1 MRRPKLPHEARTTQP
16 MKRPVTPA
24 QASAVAIAGI
34 TDVGRHRKRNEDAID
49 WDARLGLAMV
59 ADGMGGNQGGD
70 VASVT
75 ALRSI
80 KNDLRRALAEAHR
93 NAERAQSRDVRGS
106 LVAELV
112 RRANQSVRQSAGRDP
127 RLNGMGTTLVMCLVG
142 KDYLTVAH
150 VGDSR
155 LYRLRGRKLER
166 LTEDHTMVQEL
177 VERGDMSARQAA
189 QSRNRNVITR
199 ALGISPDV
207 AVDIAHH
214 ELEPGDLYMLC
225 SDGLTGMATDADISD
240 VLDSATASLDET
252 ARRAI
257 ELANARGGRDNVSVV
272 LLKVPEKSHG

>member
-1 MRRPKLPHEARTTQP
+1 
-16 MKRPVTPA
+16 MKRSIATGNAP
-24 QASAVAIAGI
+24 AVAISGI
-34 TDVGRHRKRNEDAID
+34 TDLGLHRRRNEDAID

-80 KNDLRRALAEAHR
+80 KNDLRRALAETHR
-93 NAERAQSRDVRGS
+93 DVERAQTREVRGS

-112 RRANQSVRQSAGRDP
+112 RRANHAVRQSAGRDP

-155 LYRLRGRKLER
+155 LYRLRSEKLQR

-177 VERGDMSARQAA
+177 VERGDMNARQAV

-199 ALGISPDV
+199 ALGINPDV
-207 AVDIAHH
+207 TVDIAHH

-225 SDGLTGMATDADISD
+225 SDGLTGMASDTDISA
-240 VLDSATASLDET
+240 VLNSTTASLDET
-252 ARRAI
+252 AKRAI

-272 LLKVPEKSHG
+272 LLKVLEMSHG